1 LKGIAFKLVVFLWVT
16 LVLGGGFIS
25 FFFWSVSTNFLNLF
39 GTMPSL
45 EILENPESEL
55 ASEIYFSD
63 GSLIG
68 KYYRY
73 NRQVAVFEDL
83 SKSLVQAL
91 LAQEDIRFYDHS
103 GVDLEAILRAV
114 FFLGQRGGGST
125 LTQQLAKNLY
135 KIRGDHNTGTL
146 KGVRVFKFNTIVSKA
161 KEMITAIKLERA
173 FTKEEI
179 LTMYLNTVDF
189 GGNSFGIK
197 VAAKTFFGTSTDS
210 LKPEEAGVLV
220 GVLGATNRFNP
231 VYNYDNSFARRNQ
244 VLTQMEKYNFL
255 TKKESDSLRSL
266 PINLENYGVENQN
279 KGLAPYFRT
288 RVKVELMHW
297 CKKNGY
303 DLFADGLKV
312 YSTIDPRL
320 QEIAENAVSDWM
332 MKLQDTF
339 NIHWQG
345 REPWVDE
352 EFKPLKGYIRS
363 SIERTP
369 NYRMLKK
376 RFPDFP
382 DSIKY
387 YLNKKKKMRVFSW
400 EGEIDTLFSS
410 LDSLKYYRHFLHTGF
425 MAMDPYTGHVKT
437 WVGGINHKYFKFDH
451 VKQGKRQPGSTFK
464 PLVYTAAIDNG
475 FSPCFQ
481 LEDAPVTF
489 ILPSNESYT
498 PNNASGRFSYRKLTL
513 REALARSVNSATANL
528 LKRVGVE
535 VVVDYA
541 KKLGIRSHLDAVPSL
556 CLGTSDVSLFELIGT
571 YATFANKGIW
581 VEPYYI
587 SRIEDKYGN
596 IIREFVPKTAEALNP
611 ESAAIMLYM
620 LRGSTELSG
629 GTGLG
634 LYRWNL
640 REGNQIAAKTGT
652 TSNYSDGWFMG
663 ITKDLVAG
671 CWVGG
676 EERSI
681 HFRTI
686 TLGSGARMAMPIWGR
701 FMQKAYED
709 SIYTKGKL
717 DIPEDLETELDC
729 NKYLKSNPN
738 DSLDLIDP
746 SQFENP
752 DKDIFSN

>member
-1 LKGIAFKLVVFLWVT
+1 
-16 LVLGGGFIS
+16 
-25 FFFWSVSTNFLNLF
+25 
-39 GTMPSL
+39 MPSL

-55 ASEIYFSD
+55 ASEIYFAD
-63 GSLIG
+63 NSLIG

-73 NRQVAVFEDL
+73 NRQIAEFEEL
-83 SKSLVQAL
+83 STSLVQAL
-91 LAQEDIRFYDHS
+91 LAQEDIRFYEHS
-103 GVDLEAILRAV
+103 GVDLEAILRAI

-135 KIRGDHNTGTL
+135 KIRGDHNNGTL
-146 KGVRVFKFNTIVSKA
+146 RNVRFLKFNTIVSKA

-173 FTKEEI
+173 YTKEEI

-197 VAAKTFFGTSTDS
+197 VASKTFFGASTDT
-210 LKPEEAGVLV
+210 LKPEEASVLV

-231 VYNYDNSFARRNQ
+231 IYNYEKSIARRNQ
-244 VLTQMEKYNFL
+244 VLGQMHKYEFL
-255 TKKESDSLRSL
+255 TQEEYDSLKAL
-266 PINLENYGVENQN
+266 PINLDNYGVENQN
-279 KGLAPYFRT
+279 KGQAPYFRT

-303 DLFADGLKV
+303 DLFADGLRI
-312 YSTIDPRL
+312 YTTIDPRL
-320 QEIAENAVSDWM
+320 QEMAEKAVSEWM

-339 NIHWQG
+339 NIHWKG

-352 EFKPLKGYIRS
+352 EFKPLKGYIQN
-363 SIERTP
+363 SIKRTP
-369 NYRMLKK
+369 YYRSLVLKY
-376 RFPDFP
+376 PDHP
-382 DSIKY
+382 DSVEHFI
-387 YLNKKKKMRVFSW
+387 NRKKKMRVFSW
-400 EGEIDTLFSS
+400 KGEIDTTFST

-425 MAMDPYTGHVKT
+425 MAMDPYNGHVKV

-464 PLVYTAAIDNG
+464 PMVYTAAIDNG
-475 FSPCFQ
+475 FSPCFE

-489 ILPSNESYT
+489 ILPTGDSYT
-498 PNNASGRFSYRKLTL
+498 PKNANGRFSYEKMTL
-513 REALARSVNSATANL
+513 RQALARSVNSATANL

-541 KKLGIRSHLDAVPSL
+541 RKLGVKSHLDAVPSL
-556 CLGTSDVSLFELIGT
+556 CLGTSDVSLFELIGS
-571 YATFANKGIW
+571 YSTFANKGIW
-581 VEPYYI
+581 VEPFYV

-596 IIREFVPKTAEALNP
+596 LIREFVPKTSEALNS
-611 ESAAIMLYM
+611 ESAEIMLYM

-652 TSNYSDGWFMG
+652 TSNYSDGWFIG

-671 CWVGG
+671 AWVGG

-686 TLGSGARMAMPIWGR
+686 SLGSGARMAMPIYGR
-701 FMQKAYED
+701 FLQQAYAD

-717 DIPEDLETELDC
+717 GIPEALETELDC
-729 NKYLKSNPN
+729 NKYLNPN
-738 DSLDLIDP
+738 ADSLELIDP
-746 SQFENP
+746 SLFENP
-752 DKDIFSN
+752 DKDIF

>member
-1 LKGIAFKLVVFLWVT
+1 MKRIFLKATIALWVI
-16 LVLGGGFIS
+16 LILGAGGLT
-25 FFFWSVSTNFLNLF
+25 FFFWGVATNFMGLF
-39 GTMPSL
+39 GSMPSL

-55 ASEIYFSD
+55 ASEIYFAD

-68 KYYRY
+68 KYYRF
-73 NRQVAVFEDL
+73 NRQVATFDEL
-83 SKSLVQAL
+83 SDPLRQAL

-135 KIRGDHNTGTL
+135 KIRGDHNNGAL
-146 KGVRVFKFNTIVSKA
+146 KNIRVFKLNTIISKA
-161 KEMITAIKLERA
+161 KEMITSIKLERA
-173 FTKEEI
+173 YTKEEI

-197 VAAKTFFGTSTDS
+197 VAAKTFFGSTTDT
-210 LKPEEAGVLV
+210 LKAEEAAVLV
-220 GVLGATNRFNP
+220 GVLGATSRFNP
-231 VYNYDNSFARRNQ
+231 VYNYDKSLARRNQ
-244 VLTQMEKYNFL
+244 VLSQMEKYEFL
-255 TKKESDSLRSL
+255 SKVEADSLRAM
-266 PINLENYGVENQN
+266 PINLDNYGVENQN
-279 KGLAPYFRT
+279 QGLAPYFRT
-288 RVKVELMHW
+288 RVKVELMNW

-303 DLFADGLKV
+303 DLFADGLRI
-312 YSTIDPRL
+312 YSTIDPRM
-320 QEIAENAVSDWM
+320 QKMAEIAVNEWM
-332 MKLQDTF
+332 VKLQDTF

-345 REPWVDE
+345 AEPWVDE
-352 EFKPLKGYIRS
+352 EFKPLKDYVKNSIRK
-363 SIERTP
+363 TM
-369 NYRMLKK
+369 NYRRLKRK
-376 RFPDFP
+376 FPNSS
-382 DSIKY
+382 DSVEF
-387 YLNKKKKMRVFSW
+387 YLNKKRKMRVFSW
-400 EGEIDTLFSS
+400 NGEIDTVFSS
-410 LDSLKYYRHFLHTGF
+410 YDSLKYYRHFLHTGF

-464 PLVYTAAIDNG
+464 PIVYTAAIDNG
-475 FSPCFQ
+475 FSPCFE

-489 ILPSNESYT
+489 VLPEGDSYT
-498 PNNASGRFSYRKLTL
+498 PNNANGRFSYEKLTL
-513 REALARSVNSATANL
+513 RQALARSVNSATANL
-528 LKRVGVE
+528 LKRVGIE

-541 KKLGIRSHLDAVPSL
+541 RKLGISSQLAPVPSL
-556 CLGTSDVSLFELIGT
+556 CLGTSDVSLYELIGT
-571 YATFANKGIW
+571 YSTFANKGIW

-587 SRIEDKYGN
+587 QRIEDKYGN
-596 IIREFVPKTAEALNP
+596 VIREFVPRTAEALNP
-611 ESAAIMLYM
+611 ESASVMLYM

-640 REGNQIAAKTGT
+640 RNNNQIAAKTGT

-671 CWVGG
+671 AWVGG

-686 TLGSGARMAMPIWGR
+686 SLGSGARMAMPIWGR
-701 FMQKAYED
+701 FMQQVYQD
-709 SIYTKGKL
+709 SIYTKGNL
-717 DIPEDLETELDC
+717 DIPEDLEIELDC
-729 NKYLKSNPN
+729 NKYLNANPE
-738 DSLDLIDP
+738 DSLNLIDP

-752 DKDIFSN
+752 DKDIF

>member
-1 LKGIAFKLVVFLWVT
+1 MKSAARKVIIILWVV
-16 LVLGGGFIS
+16 LVLFSASITG
-25 FFFWSVSTNFLNLF
+25 FFWAVSTNFLELF

-73 NRQVAVFEDL
+73 NRQIAEFDEL
-83 SKSLVQAL
+83 SPSLVNAL

-103 GVDLEAILRAV
+103 GVDLEAILRAI

-135 KIRGDHNTGTL
+135 KIRGDHNNGLL
-146 KGVRVFKFNTIVSKA
+146 KNIRIFKFNTIVSKA

-173 FTKEEI
+173 YTKEEI

-197 VAAKTFFGTSTDS
+197 VAAKTFFGSSTDT
-210 LKPEEAGVLV
+210 LRPEDAAVLV

-231 VYNYDNSFARRNQ
+231 VYNYDKSFDRRNQ
-244 VLTQMEKYNFL
+244 VLNQMEKYEFL
-255 TKKESDSLRSL
+255 TEREHDSLVAL
-266 PINLENYGVENQN
+266 PINLDNYGVENQN
-279 KGLAPYFRT
+279 KGQAPYFRT
-288 RVKVELMHW
+288 RVKVELMNW

-303 DLFADGLKV
+303 DLFADGLRI
-312 YSTIDPRL
+312 YTTIDPRL
-320 QEIAENAVSDWM
+320 QGMAEKAVSEWM
-332 MKLQDTF
+332 AKLQDTF
-339 NIHWQG
+339 NIHWAG
-345 REPWVDE
+345 KEPWVDE
-352 EFKPLKGYIRS
+352 EFKPLKDYIENSIKKTPYYRS
-363 SIERTP
+363 
-369 NYRMLKK
+369 LAK
-376 RFPDFP
+376 RYDQYP
-382 DSIKY
+382 DSIQY
-387 YLNKKKKMRVFSW
+387 FLNKKKKMRVFSW
-400 EGEIDTLFSS
+400 EGEVDTTFST

-425 MAMDPYTGHVKT
+425 MAMDPHTGHVKS

-464 PLVYTAAIDNG
+464 PVVYTAAIDNG
-475 FSPCFQ
+475 FSPCFE

-489 ILPSNESYT
+489 VLPTGDSYT
-498 PNNASGRFSYRKLTL
+498 PKNANSRFSYEKMTL
-513 REALARSVNSATANL
+513 REALAKSVNSATANL

-541 KKLGIRSHLDAVPSL
+541 RKLGIQSHLDAVPSL

-571 YATFANKGIW
+571 YSTFANNGIW

-587 SRIEDKYGN
+587 ERIEDKYGN
-596 IIREFVPKTAEALNP
+596 LIREFIPKTSEALNP
-611 ESAAIMLYM
+611 ETAEIMLYM
-620 LRGSTELSG
+620 MRGATEISG
-629 GTGLG
+629 GTGMG
-634 LYRWNL
+634 LYRWGL
-640 REGNQIAAKTGT
+640 RDKNQIAAKTGT
-652 TSNYSDGWFMG
+652 TSNYSDGWFIG

-671 CWVGG
+671 AWVGG

-686 TLGSGARMAMPIWGR
+686 SLGSGARMAMPIYGR
-701 FMQKAYED
+701 FLQQAYAD
-709 SIYTKGKL
+709 SIYVKGKL
-717 DIPEDLETELDC
+717 GIPEELEIELDC
-729 NKYLKSNPN
+729 NKYMNPLA
-738 DSLDLIDP
+738 DSLEMIDP
-746 SQFENP
+746 TQFDNP